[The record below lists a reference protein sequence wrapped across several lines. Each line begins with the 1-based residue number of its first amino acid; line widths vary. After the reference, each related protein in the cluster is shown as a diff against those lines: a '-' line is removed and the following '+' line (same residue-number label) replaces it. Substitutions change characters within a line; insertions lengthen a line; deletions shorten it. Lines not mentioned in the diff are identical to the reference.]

1 MINGVKRRWTLAA
14 AALALGVCAV
24 GVGSLAID
32 SKVNASA
39 PSDSMR
45 SDSVS
50 PIPTR
55 MPLVNGILSSP
66 AAAIVS
72 RRRAGCLVG
81 EAPSL
86 DDTAARY
93 RRRYWRRRY
102 I

>member
-39 PSDSMR
+39 PSDSAA
-45 SDSVS
+45 SPVAVTEAPAVS
-50 PIPTR
+50 K
-55 MPLVNGILSSP
+55 
-66 AAAIVS
+66 
-72 RRRAGCLVG
+72 
-81 EAPSL
+81 APSL